1 MGCCGSSPAAVV
13 TATTAFDAND
23 YEAEALAKN
32 TASVLDEVTALIAP
46 RYKALHY
53 IGSGHA
59 GTTFACIDDRGRC
72 FAAKIIVTEKEP
84 QVQQTAKEV
93 DLLSRLR
100 NIPNTVCLFEVIQKG
115 GRTALI
121 LEWCRGGELFHR
133 MSEQAIQGRAIPED
147 AVRVIMRQLLRTVD
161 SIHRLGYIHRNI
173 QLENILL
180 VSRHSEVSFRLAGFH
195 LSCTREEAEAS
206 REICGAPGYIAPEML
221 SGNGGGGEPLD
232 VWALGVL
239 AYEALAGYLPFTT
252 ESGEFID
259 ELKRTLSGEAD
270 FSRPPWGKTSGRVS
284 ADAEAFVRSFFVV
297 DPAHRPTIP
306 QLLESSWLQGS
317 GQQAVSPLLA
327 FDVPANKTG
336 ATIYEQ
342 QLAAPAWWGRPYNAM
357 MAKAVTAAVT
367 VPPAALPG
375 HSLAVLEPLKGTTVT
390 VVVPADLAPGMQFA
404 ASMPLC
410 GSEVWLHT
418 DAMTYPI
425 VQEAVDNTAVVEQV
439 ALTMAT
445 PDWNL
450 PMATPI
456 VQDA

>member
-1 MGCCGSSPAAVV
+1 MYVCASVDGTLYKRTTFYFCCETPNITEPTSGTGRRPVAPALMGCCGSSPAAVV

-232 VWALGVL
+232 AWALGVL
-239 AYEALAGYLPFTT
+239 ACEALAGYLPFTT

-259 ELKRTLSGEAD
+259 ELKGRSVARPTLAVLHGED
-270 FSRPPWGKTSGRVS
+270 KWTGKRRLRRLC
-284 ADAEAFVRSFFVV
+284 ALFVV

-306 QLLESSWLQGS
+306 QL
-317 GQQAVSPLLA
+317 
-327 FDVPANKTG
+327 
-336 ATIYEQ
+336 
-342 QLAAPAWWGRPYNAM
+342 
-357 MAKAVTAAVT
+357 
-367 VPPAALPG
+367 
-375 HSLAVLEPLKGTTVT
+375 
-390 VVVPADLAPGMQFA
+390 
-404 ASMPLC
+404 
-410 GSEVWLHT
+410 
-418 DAMTYPI
+418 
-425 VQEAVDNTAVVEQV
+425 
-439 ALTMAT
+439 
-445 PDWNL
+445 
-450 PMATPI
+450 
-456 VQDA
+456 